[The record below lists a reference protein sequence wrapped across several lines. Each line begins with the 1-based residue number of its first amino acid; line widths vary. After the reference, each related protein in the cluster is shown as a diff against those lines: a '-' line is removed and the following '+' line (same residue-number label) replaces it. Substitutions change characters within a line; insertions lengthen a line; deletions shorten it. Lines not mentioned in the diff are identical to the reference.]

1 MATVNVYG
9 ELNCAEVDGKLARA
23 DQIYDYDKGKY
34 QSEINDS
41 MLTVTQSE
49 IEEAIQ
55 QLETTLAE
63 LQEAEASA
71 VSDAEADITVAKNA
85 AIAEIEAEYPGST
98 TEVTAE
104 EEKLVTSGGVSE
116 WAKDDMGLFGFD
128 EDTLVDKDGSVGS
141 TAWIS
146 LGVTLA
152 ANTDYKMT
160 ITAIEKASNLA
171 ANIITRLNLNGSNY
185 INMNPNV
192 TTTPGA
198 VTTWTF
204 NTGTKTFNR
213 LAFVNGS
220 KAFSFHVKIV
230 KFKEWTLAE
239 KVSTINAEM
248 DTLKTTAYQ
257 KAMQVNSESVFI
269 PSLCCK
275 DKSIVHVHVGSSTS
289 AWQASDYLAP
299 EGVCEVPATCDRQ
312 GLAYGMWVNS
322 VFGNPQYRR
331 YDYGK
336 HSLVGEYC
344 DKWDDDSEAFFT
356 ETGTWNAAYGNF
368 TNAASS
374 RTTLDT
380 QVSPIPFDSAGN
392 DIHIPRRYS
401 SGASAS
407 VSFKI
412 PAGYKRFA
420 FIYNNNV
427 LGDTASIAV
436 NRGNGIVTMSVSA
449 DMSSAEEA
457 NGASFTTLYSGTAS
471 NVGYANQMIHFEI
484 SDTTAETTITITK
497 SSDTTKYL
505 IYWGIVYWSTAK
517 EPYAHIF
524 ANNSRGG
531 ANGTTLNTHKAGT
544 IAALNPDLVTYQITT
559 TNNISETSPDYA
571 SAATLIGFISS
582 IVTYVSN
589 LGAEIAFVIQ
599 HRTKIQADANL
610 PIVKDIYS
618 RIVGYL
624 NENNLTIFG
633 NMAKMFDKVHQCYYG
648 DLTYSQFVAL
658 LSMSDEKHLNT
669 AGLSMY
675 KALFSSINNN

>member
-1 MATVNVYG
+1 
-9 ELNCAEVDGKLARA
+9 
-23 DQIYDYDKGKY
+23 
-34 QSEINDS
+34 
-41 MLTVTQSE
+41 
-49 IEEAIQ
+49 
-55 QLETTLAE
+55 
-63 LQEAEASA
+63 
-71 VSDAEADITVAKNA
+71 
-85 AIAEIEAEYPGST
+85 
-98 TEVTAE
+98 
-104 EEKLVTSGGVSE
+104 
-116 WAKDDMGLFGFD
+116 
-128 EDTLVDKDGSVGS
+128 
-141 TAWIS
+141 
-146 LGVTLA
+146 
-152 ANTDYKMT
+152 
-160 ITAIEKASNLA
+160 
-171 ANIITRLNLNGSNY
+171 
-185 INMNPNV
+185 
-192 TTTPGA
+192 
-198 VTTWTF
+198 
-204 NTGTKTFNR
+204 
-213 LAFVNGS
+213 
-220 KAFSFHVKIV
+220 
-230 KFKEWTLAE
+230 
-239 KVSTINAEM
+239 
-248 DTLKTTAYQ
+248 
-257 KAMQVNSESVFI
+257 
-269 PSLCCK
+269 
-275 DKSIVHVHVGSSTS
+275 
-289 AWQASDYLAP
+289 
-299 EGVCEVPATCDRQ
+299 
-312 GLAYGMWVNS
+312 VNS
-322 VFGNPQYRR
+322 VSGNPQYRR

-336 HSLVGEYC
+336 HSLVGQYC
-344 DKWDDDSEAFFT
+344 DKWDDDSDAFFT
-356 ETGTWNAAYGNF
+356 ESGTWNAAYGNF

-392 DIHIPRRYS
+392 DMHIPRRYS
-401 SGASAS
+401 SGANAS

-420 FIYNNNV
+420 FIYNSNV

-436 NRGNGIVTMSVSA
+436 NRGNGIVTMSASA
-449 DMSSAEEA
+449 DMSSSEEA

-471 NVGYANQMIHFEI
+471 NVGYPNQMIHFEI

-505 IYWGIVYWSTAK
+505 IYWGIVYWGTAK

-559 TNNISETSPDYA
+559 TNNISESSPDYA

-599 HRTKIQADANL
+599 HRTKLQADANL
-610 PIVKDIYS
+610 SIVKDIYS

-648 DLTYSQFVAL
+648 DLSYSQFVAL

>member
-1 MATVNVYG
+1 MTYDELITLINAFRAETQQDAITPDSMGQLLKKMVDYVAERDIETSVEAGLEEIEGALESAT
-9 ELNCAEVDGKLARA
+9 
-23 DQIYDYDKGKY
+23 
-34 QSEINDS
+34 SEIAEARD
-41 MLTVTQSE
+41 LAIET
-49 IEEAIQ
+49 IEE
-55 QLETTLAE
+55 
-63 LQEAEASA
+63 
-71 VSDAEADITVAKNA
+71 
-85 AIAEIEAEYPGST
+85 EYPGST
-98 TEVTAE
+98 SEVTE
-104 EEKLVTSGGVSE
+104 DETKLVTSGGVSE
-116 WAKDDMGLFGFD
+116 WAKDDMGLYGLE
-128 EDTLVDKDGSVGS
+128 EDTVVDKDGSVGS
-141 TAWIS
+141 TAWIA

-160 ITAIEKASNLA
+160 ITAIEKASNLS
-171 ANIITRLNLNGSNY
+171 ANIITRLNLRGSNY

-204 NTGTKTFNR
+204 NSGTKTFDR
-213 LAFVNGS
+213 LAFVNGG
-220 KAFSFHVKIV
+220 KVFSFHVKIV
-230 KFKEWTLAE
+230 KFKEWTLAN
-239 KVSTINAEM
+239 KVNAIIS
-248 DTLKTTAYQ
+248 DIDALKTTAYQ
-257 KAMQVNSESVFI
+257 KAMQLNSESVFI
-269 PSLCCK
+269 PALCCK

-289 AWQASDYLAP
+289 AWQNSENLAP

-336 HSLVGEYC
+336 HSLVGQYC
-344 DKWDDDSEAFFT
+344 DKWDDDSDAFFT
-356 ETGTWNAAYGNF
+356 ESGTWNAAYGNF

-392 DIHIPRRYS
+392 DMHIPRRYS
-401 SGASAS
+401 SGANAS

-420 FIYNNNV
+420 FIYNSNV

-436 NRGNGIVTMSVSA
+436 NRGNGIVTMSASA
-449 DMSSAEEA
+449 DMSSSEEA

-471 NVGYANQMIHFEI
+471 NVGYPNQMIHFEI

-505 IYWGIVYWSTAK
+505 IYWGIVYWGTAK

-559 TNNISETSPDYA
+559 TNNISESSPDYA

-599 HRTKIQADANL
+599 HRTKLQADANL
-610 PIVKDIYS
+610 SIVKDIYS

-648 DLTYSQFVAL
+648 DLSYSQFVAL